1 MKHGGTASA
10 KICHQD
16 TNIEGTA
23 TVFNQFAS
31 LMSRSPNE
39 QASNVSGP
47 LRFDGAS
54 AKHGARE
61 ARRDSDQT
69 LHSKLRTL
77 QNMHVKETTQQTAAR
92 TMSWNEPDRLHGS
105 TLWQTWLR

>member
-1 MKHGGTASA
+1 MSQDLCVSMAQVQSMVHGKPGGT
-10 KICHQD
+10 
-16 TNIEGTA
+16 T
-23 TVFNQFAS
+23 
-31 LMSRSPNE
+31 
-39 QASNVSGP
+39 
-47 LRFDGAS
+47 
-54 AKHGARE
+54 
-61 ARRDSDQT
+61 DQT